1 MAVANGAHRVGAAVM
16 TCAHV
21 PEDVLAR
28 EIFGPLGGVVEVGAV
43 SMTGTWSVGAASV
56 GELVSRRRDEVDRLL
71 ELVRDIGG
79 FSSSA
84 MAVADELGHLREHE
98 VTAPS
103 LLLWSGAVEGIP
115 SRLDDLERPDIVR
128 RMCHMAADLQLTH
141 FLQALIMAAIAAGG
155 EVHAGASH
163 IAEALAIASG
173 IADAT
178 GRSAPALVFRMWR
191 VARLPGLLRPE
202 ADTPEHGKAGFRAYD
217 RALEALVTAT

>member
-1 MAVANGAHRVGAAVM
+1 VAGQVVP
-16 TCAHV
+16 V
-21 PEDVLAR
+21 PEGVLAR
-28 EIFGPLGGVVEVGAV
+28 EVFGPLGGVVEAGAV
-43 SMTGTWSVGAASV
+43 SATAMWSVGAASV
-56 GELVSRRRDEVDRLL
+56 GELVSRRRDEVDRML
-71 ELVRDIGG
+71 ELVRDIGD

-84 MAVADELGHLREHE
+84 MAIADELGCLREHE

-103 LLLWSGAVEGIP
+103 LLLWSGAVEEIP
-115 SRLDDLERPDIVR
+115 SRLDDLERPDVVR

-141 FLQALIMAAIAAGG
+141 FLQALITAALAAGG
-155 EVHAGASH
+155 EVRQGAAD

-202 ADTPEHGKAGFRAYD
+202 ADTPAHGKAGFRAYD
-217 RALEALVTAT
+217 RALEALVAAA